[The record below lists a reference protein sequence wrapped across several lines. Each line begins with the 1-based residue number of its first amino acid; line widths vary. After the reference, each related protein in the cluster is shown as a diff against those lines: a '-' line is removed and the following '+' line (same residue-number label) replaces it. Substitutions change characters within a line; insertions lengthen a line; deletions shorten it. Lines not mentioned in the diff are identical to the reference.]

1 MVGGRGA
8 GGRRIGAR
16 ALQRGGPNRSYTP
29 EISSVCPSGSRK
41 SKLLA
46 ACGTRFPHADSGFRV
61 GVGKT
66 APSFLLADSRPV
78 VSSVWRLGCKS
89 KRWAG
94 GSGAWLGAAAR
105 GSRLEGC
112 PFAALLGGSVA
123 PRQARTLHSA
133 FPMEKPPAAFPKV
146 VAAARGLAPGPR
158 LTGSQIQTSK
168 RSLEAGPCSTG
179 RNPERQQREQQQLP
193 RRRITRGGGDG
204 GGQGRPGHRRR
215 RGLQV
220 SHARSGDLAN
230 GSRPC
235 GTVGGR
241 SKRTWT
247 T

>member
-1 MVGGRGA
+1 M
-8 GGRRIGAR
+8 
-16 ALQRGGPNRSYTP
+16 
-29 EISSVCPSGSRK
+29 CPSGSRK

-46 ACGTRFPHADSGFRV
+46 AWGTRFPHADSGFRV

-123 PRQARTLHSA
+123 PRQARTLHSD
-133 FPMEKPPAAFPKV
+133 FPKEKPPAAL
-146 VAAARGLAPGPR
+146 GLIMPQFRAVEQGPASRDLLEVWIWEPVSLGPGASR
-158 LTGSQIQTSK
+158 
-168 RSLEAGPCSTG
+168 

-204 GGQGRPGHRRR
+204 GSHGRPGHRRR

-241 SKRTWT
+241 RKRTWT